1 MSEVNIKVQVFPH
14 VPAKQVCNWAGDNE
28 TITRVVAT
36 ADCGDTGYSS
46 EEYLVDQAVEKLEE
60 FTREQVIAATKRE
73 VLRELTV
80 NLVANGVL

>member
-1 MSEVNIKVQVFPH
+1 MSEVKINVQIYPNLEVDGEAYT
-14 VPAKQVCNWAGDNE
+14 V
-28 TITRVVAT
+28 TRVVAT

-46 EEYLVDQAVEKLEE
+46 EEYLVDQAVEKLEG

-80 NLVANGVL
+80 TLVANGVL

>member
-1 MSEVNIKVQVFPH
+1 MPEVKIIVQVFPNLTVEGEEH
-14 VPAKQVCNWAGDNE
+14 TV
-28 TITRVVAT
+28 TRVVAT

-46 EEYLVDQAVEKLEE
+46 EEHLVDQAVEQLKG
-60 FTREQVIAATKRE
+60 FTREDVIAATKRE